1 MKIKYLLVIIAP
13 IFVLPA
19 CGGGG
24 SGESEADASIKT
36 GQFIDSAVEN
46 VSYKTETQSGKTNAN
61 GEYVYREGEV
71 VTFSIGR
78 LNFPPVTAKQT
89 ITPIDLAGTDSIYD
103 QQALNIARLL
113 QSLDMDGDTSN
124 GITIS
129 GGAESSASEINF
141 NVASSI
147 FENDPAVIDLLAN
160 HGGVNTSLI
169 SEGTAQAH
177 LIETIG
183 GTNTNNFTFTL
194 YDDFSSGVID
204 LDLWVP
210 QGGATAGST
219 LSVVNE
225 ALVAYAEKTDATRA
239 NEGVWVANARNILVS
254 DKQLFQADFTILE
267 STGDSSNRGQ
277 ILLGFPYSEVNG
289 VRYSVDAGINFYS
302 NGDIKYW
309 VEIYNNA
316 GLDTSVIEY
325 GALGVVDPDSTN
337 TLTVG
342 IDGDKILFSYNDKAP
357 VLVTVDSSFSSSTA
371 ITWAWAGVRAV
382 SKDNGTGSV
391 TVKID
396 NVKTGSLN

>member
-1 MKIKYLLVIIAP
+1 MKIKYLPVIIAP

-61 GEYVYREGEV
+61 GEYVYREGEF

-89 ITPIDLAGTDSIYD
+89 ITPLDLAGTDSIYD
-103 QQALNIARLL
+103 QHALNIARLL

-141 NVASSI
+141 NVSSSI

-183 GTNTNNFTFTL
+183 ETNANNFTFTL

-225 ALVAYAEKTDATRA
+225 ALIAYAEKTDAIRA

-254 DKQLFQADFTILE
+254 DKQLFQADFTILD
-267 STGDSSNRGQ
+267 STGNSSNRGQ
-277 ILLGFPYSEVNG
+277 ILLGFPYNEVNG

-316 GLDTSVIEY
+316 GLDTTVIEY
-325 GALGVVDPDSTN
+325 GVLGVVDPDSTN

-342 IDGDKILFSYNDKAP
+342 LDGDKILFSYNDKAP
-357 VLVTVDSSFSSSTA
+357 VLVAVDSSFSSSTA